1 MEARDLNPSPDVERL
16 ERDVIR
22 IQRNISTILSELDR
36 RRQEFLDWRN
46 RVSSH
51 RAEVIVAG
59 AAIAFFAA
67 AALFRGKSQQRI
79 DESWPDGRLFKE

>member
-1 MEARDLNPSPDVERL
+1 MEERDLNLSPDVERL

-36 RRQEFLDWRN
+36 RRQEFLNWR
-46 RVSSH
+46 RQMSSH
-51 RAEVIVAG
+51 RTEVIVAG

-67 AALFRGKSQQRI
+67 AALIGGKSQKPT
-79 DESWPDGRLFKE
+79 DEWP